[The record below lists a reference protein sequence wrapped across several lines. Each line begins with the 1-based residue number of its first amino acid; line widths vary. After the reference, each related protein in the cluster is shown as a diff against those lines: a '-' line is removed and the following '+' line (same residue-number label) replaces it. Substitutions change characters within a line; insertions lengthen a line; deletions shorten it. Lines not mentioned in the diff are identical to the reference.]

1 MALIVYRMSTLSTN
15 RFFGDIQDTQNY
27 KYLLLLPA
35 TTAAINLVVITILN
49 FLYDYLAVFLT
60 DLEYRR
66 TQTEYDNSLSLKIYL
81 FQFINYYSSL
91 FYIAFFKGKWPGTPK
106 KYNRIFGLRQEGENL
121 ILFNSIYFSHFIQNF
136 QNAVLEDVSWNFSFS
151 SPSLWWES
159 RQ

>member
-1 MALIVYRMSTLSTN
+1 MALIVYRMSTLSSN
-15 RFFGDIQDTQNY
+15 RFFGTIEDTQSY

-91 FYIAFFKGKWPGTPK
+91 FYIAFFKGKWPGTPA
-106 KYNRIFGLRQEGENL
+106 KYNRIFNLRQEGKND
-121 ILFNSIYFSHFIQNF
+121 FYSINF
-136 QNAVLEDVSWNFSFS
+136 F
-151 SPSLWWES
+151 
-159 RQ
+159 

>member
-1 MALIVYRMSTLSTN
+1 MALIVYRMSTLSSN
-15 RFFGDIQDTQNY
+15 RFFGNIDQDSQSY

-91 FYIAFFKGKWPGTPK
+91 FYIAFFKGKWPGTPY
-106 KYNRIFGLRQEGENL
+106 KYNRIFGLRQEG
-121 ILFNSIYFSHFIQNF
+121 I
-136 QNAVLEDVSWNFSFS
+136 
-151 SPSLWWES
+151 
-159 RQ
+159 